1 MNTEKLA
8 LWPGGPEIRQTAQ
21 APVGTDAVLL
31 ADFAAGK
38 GKRGIDLGCGSGI
51 LSLLLLLGSEALRMT
66 GLELNA
72 AAAALA
78 RENLERCGL
87 SLRGEIRQGDIRRV
101 RELFQTGSFDLA
113 VSNPPYFPK
122 GSGRSAPDPQ
132 RASAR
137 EEADCSLD
145 ELCAAAAYLL
155 PTGGRLCV
163 VYRPER
169 LSESWS
175 RSCCSPTARET
186 RRRSCGAF
194 TAGKRTGNGREAI
207 RPRGAPR
214 GRIAETVKKGRRR
227 RETEPRGSARGQG
240 PPRVWIT
247 RRPKK
252 AAGIRLFR
260 ARAFCPGQ
268 KARGRD
274 VLLPFGF
281 APVPY
286 SASAFGMTRAKIMR
300 LSPLPMESVP
310 YS

>member
-8 LWPGGPEIRQTAQ
+8 LWPGGPEIRQTAH

-72 AAAALA
+72 AAAAFA

-169 LSESWS
+169 LSELLVCMTAHAIEPK
-175 RSCCSPTARET
+175 RLRLCCH
-186 RRRSCGAF
+186 
-194 TAGKRTGNGREAI
+194 
-207 RPRGAPR
+207 RPGSAPNLVLV
-214 GRIAETVKKGRRR
+214 EGRRGGR
-227 RETEPRGSARGQG
+227 PGLKLEPILLLTDGAGNETEEL
-240 PPRVWIT
+240 
-247 RRPKK
+247 RR
-252 AAGIRLFR
+252 IYRR
-260 ARAFCPGQ
+260 
-268 KARGRD
+268 
-274 VLLPFGF
+274 
-281 APVPY
+281 
-286 SASAFGMTRAKIMR
+286 
-300 LSPLPMESVP
+300 
-310 YS
+310 

>member
-163 VYRPER
+163 VYRNLMKLSYDNTRTRCLARIDAAENAER
-169 LSESWS
+169 KTPLELFAEFYEKQNGAALGGEQESFLK
-175 RSCCSPTARET
+175 TLIET
-186 RRRSCGAF
+186 IWEE
-194 TAGKRTGNGREAI
+194 EA
-207 RPRGAPR
+207 
-214 GRIAETVKKGRRR
+214 
-227 RETEPRGSARGQG
+227 
-240 PPRVWIT
+240 
-247 RRPKK
+247 
-252 AAGIRLFR
+252 
-260 ARAFCPGQ
+260 
-268 KARGRD
+268 
-274 VLLPFGF
+274 
-281 APVPY
+281 
-286 SASAFGMTRAKIMR
+286 
-300 LSPLPMESVP
+300 
-310 YS
+310 

>member
-169 LSESWS
+169 LSELLVCMTAHAIEPK
-175 RSCCSPTARET
+175 RLRLCCHRPGSAPNLVLVEGHRGGRPGLKLEPILLLTD
-186 RRRSCGAF
+186 GA
-194 TAGKRTGNGREAI
+194 GN
-207 RPRGAPR
+207 
-214 GRIAETVKKGRRR
+214 
-227 RETEPRGSARGQG
+227 ETEEL
-240 PPRVWIT
+240 
-247 RRPKK
+247 RR
-252 AAGIRLFR
+252 IYRR
-260 ARAFCPGQ
+260 
-268 KARGRD
+268 
-274 VLLPFGF
+274 
-281 APVPY
+281 
-286 SASAFGMTRAKIMR
+286 
-300 LSPLPMESVP
+300 
-310 YS
+310 

>member
-1 MNTEKLA
+1 MLQLTLITATLTAFREGGKGEKRTA
-8 LWPGGPEIRQTAQ
+8 FIPWRWQTVREGG
-21 APVGTDAVLL
+21 DAVLL

-169 LSESWS
+169 LSELLVCMTAHAIEPK
-175 RSCCSPTARET
+175 RLRLCCQHEQEREY
-186 RRRSCGAF
+186 
-194 TAGKRTGNGREAI
+194 
-207 RPRGAPR
+207 
-214 GRIAETVKKGRRR
+214 
-227 RETEPRGSARGQG
+227 GS
-240 PPRVWIT
+240 
-247 RRPKK
+247 
-252 AAGIRLFR
+252 
-260 ARAFCPGQ
+260 
-268 KARGRD
+268 
-274 VLLPFGF
+274 
-281 APVPY
+281 
-286 SASAFGMTRAKIMR
+286 
-300 LSPLPMESVP
+300 E
-310 YS
+310 